1 MRERIAH
8 RLGIEDA
15 SSHVFHYLHHNEPYT
30 LEDNDDFE
38 IFLDRHANESDV
50 DVFLGTARPQQQQ
63 QPQPSFLS
71 QQRQSEQSLQPYLP
85 QYLQQAQSGQAT
97 FGTAPPINY
106 AALSAP
112 TTQSPNVPVLNEST
126 LVTRTPARGKTGSV
140 SIHRVQPAA
149 VPGVEEFVEAG
160 GVSGGGR
167 DSLLYPPQ
175 REPYTPTQFKSP
187 MSVRRPNLHAYESQV
202 APSVRTKR
210 TTQSQVSQAQSSLQH
225 KVAFEEFHSSRGVRL
240 LRGSLGPVN
249 NVPMMLKN
257 GYRHVYVSRS
267 FALDH
272 GFIPADTQ
280 PGTYGYNG
288 ITNLGK
294 WPVQVGSKAVPLTVM
309 LAEDSYFPVIL
320 GRSFMEKRGVRTDP
334 IDMTS
339 VIFMDNGERADVEVV
354 VVRDELG
361 QPVAIP

>member
-1 MRERIAH
+1 MAPILNRLPKGDSLASVQQRVAHKLKLGENEPLTLKYLHEKELYELEDDDDFDIFVERYADAPEADIYVESPAIAQQAPQSN
-8 RLGIEDA
+8 GSYGAA
-15 SSHVFHYLHHNEPYT
+15 SS
-30 LEDNDDFE
+30 
-38 IFLDRHANESDV
+38 
-50 DVFLGTARPQQQQ
+50 G
-63 QPQPSFLS
+63 
-71 QQRQSEQSLQPYLP
+71 
-85 QYLQQAQSGQAT
+85 
-97 FGTAPPINY
+97 
-106 AALSAP
+106 
-112 TTQSPNVPVLNEST
+112 PNVPVLDETT
-126 LVTRTPARGKTGSV
+126 LVTRTPARGKGGAI
-140 SIHRVQPAA
+140 SIHRVPTAA
-149 VPGVEEFVEAG
+149 VPTVDEFASAG

-167 DSLLYPPQ
+167 DSILYPPPQ
-175 REPYTPTQFKSP
+175 EPQVPSYLKPISAKLPPPAESSSVKS
-187 MSVRRPNLHAYESQV
+187 
-202 APSVRTKR
+202 KK
-210 TTQSQVSQAQSSLQH
+210 TTQTQNSNLSH
-225 KVAFEEFHSSRGVRL
+225 KIAFEEFHSQRGVRL

-249 NVPMMLKN
+249 NVPMMLKS

-272 GFIPADTQ
+272 GFIPADTT

-294 WPVQVGSKAVPLTVM
+294 WPVQVGSKAVPCTVM

-361 QPVAIP
+361 QPVPIP

>member
-1 MRERIAH
+1 MCGRDELTASIKERVGYRAGVKDTSSITFRYLH
-8 RLGIEDA
+8 DKEPYKLEDA
-15 SSHVFHYLHHNEPYT
+15 
-30 LEDNDDFE
+30 DDFD
-38 IFLDRHANESDV
+38 IFMDRHENDKDVNLYLDLPSYGSD
-50 DVFLGTARPQQQQ
+50 APAA
-63 QPQPSFLS
+63 PS
-71 QQRQSEQSLQPYLP
+71 PMAP
-85 QYLQQAQSGQAT
+85 
-97 FGTAPPINY
+97 APPISY
-106 AALSAP
+106 TALAP
-112 TTQSPNVPVLNEST
+112 TSTSSPNVPVLNEST

-140 SIHRVQPAA
+140 SIHRVQSAT

-167 DSLLYPPQ
+167 DSILYPPQ
-175 REPYTPTQFKSP
+175 REPYTPTQMKLRTP
-187 MSVRRPNLHAYESQV
+187 VPAPVYEPRP
-202 APSVRTKR
+202 PSVRSKR
-210 TTQSQVSQAQSSLQH
+210 TTQSQASLQH
-225 KVAFEEFHSSRGVRL
+225 KVAFDEFHASRGVRL

-249 NVPMMLKN
+249 NVPMMLKA

-272 GFIPADTQ
+272 GFIPVDTT

-361 QPVAIP
+361 NPVAIP

>member
-1 MRERIAH
+1 MVRPIS
-8 RLGIEDA
+8 D
-15 SSHVFHYLHHNEPYT
+15 P
-30 LEDNDDFE
+30 DDDFD
-38 IFLDRHANESDV
+38 IFVERFGKAPEADLYVESP
-50 DVFLGTARPQQQQ
+50 AIAPQST
-63 QPQPSFLS
+63 PQSS
-71 QQRQSEQSLQPYLP
+71 SAYTSTGS
-85 QYLQQAQSGQAT
+85 SG
-97 FGTAPPINY
+97 
-106 AALSAP
+106 
-112 TTQSPNVPVLNEST
+112 PNVPVLDETT
-126 LVTRTPARGKTGSV
+126 LVTRTPARGKGGPI
-140 SIHRVQPAA
+140 SIHRVPTNT
-149 VPGVEEFVEAG
+149 VPSVDEFAMAG

-167 DSLLYPPQ
+167 DSILYPPPQ
-175 REPYTPTQFKSP
+175 EPQVPSYLKPIATTVPPAPTNDA
-187 MSVRRPNLHAYESQV
+187 MSVKSKKTTHTQNSNLS
-202 APSVRTKR
+202 
-210 TTQSQVSQAQSSLQH
+210 H
-225 KVAFEEFHSSRGVRL
+225 KIAFEEFHSQRGVRL

-249 NVPMMLKN
+249 NVPMMLKS

-272 GFIPADTQ
+272 GFIPADTT

-294 WPVQVGSKAVPLTVM
+294 WPVQVGSKAVPCTVM

-361 QPVAIP
+361 QIGRAHV

>member
-1 MRERIAH
+1 M
-8 RLGIEDA
+8 
-15 SSHVFHYLHHNEPYT
+15 
-30 LEDNDDFE
+30 
-38 IFLDRHANESDV
+38 
-50 DVFLGTARPQQQQ
+50 
-63 QPQPSFLS
+63 
-71 QQRQSEQSLQPYLP
+71 
-85 QYLQQAQSGQAT
+85 
-97 FGTAPPINY
+97 
-106 AALSAP
+106 
-112 TTQSPNVPVLNEST
+112 
-126 LVTRTPARGKTGSV
+126 
-140 SIHRVQPAA
+140 
-149 VPGVEEFVEAG
+149 
-160 GVSGGGR
+160 SGGGR
-167 DSLLYPPQ
+167 DSLLYPPVG
-175 REPYTPTQFKSP
+175 EPYTPTAGAQP
-187 MSVRRPNLHAYESQV
+187 TPRAMPTTYEPR

-210 TTQSQVSQAQSSLQH
+210 TTVSHNTAASAPKH
-225 KVAFEEFHSSRGVRL
+225 KMAFEEFHSSRGVRL

-249 NVPMMLKN
+249 NVPMMLKG
-257 GYRHVYVSRS
+257 GYRHVYVSRG

>member
-1 MRERIAH
+1 M
-8 RLGIEDA
+8 GTKDV
-15 SSHVFHYLHHNEPYT
+15 SSIQFKYLHNKEPYK
-30 LEDNDDFE
+30 LEDTDDYE
-38 IFLDRHANESDV
+38 IFLERHANSSDV
-50 DVFLGTARPQQQQ
+50 DVYLDLPGAPAEAVPAA
-63 QPQPSFLS
+63 QPT
-71 QQRQSEQSLQPYLP
+71 PYVAPAISYAGL
-85 QYLQQAQSGQAT
+85 
-97 FGTAPPINY
+97 APPK
-106 AALSAP
+106 SS
-112 TTQSPNVPVLNEST
+112 SPNVPVLNEST

-167 DSLLYPPQ
+167 DSLLYPPVG
-175 REPYTPTQFKSP
+175 EPYTPTAGALATSRATSIVP
-187 MSVRRPNLHAYESQV
+187 TTYEPR

-210 TTQSQVSQAQSSLQH
+210 TTVSQSTPASTPKH
-225 KVAFEEFHSSRGVRL
+225 KMAFEEFHSSRGVRL

-249 NVPMMLKN
+249 NVPMMLKG
-257 GYRHVYVSRS
+257 GYRHVYVSRG

>member
-1 MRERIAH
+1 MKERAAAK
-8 RLGIEDA
+8 LNVQDA
-15 SSHVFHYLHHNEPYT
+15 SELSLKYLYEKEQYKM
-30 LEDNDDFE
+30 DDADDYD
-38 IFLDRHANESDV
+38 IFVDRFSSAPEADLFVSAPS
-50 DVFLGTARPQQQQ
+50 LAA
-63 QPQPSFLS
+63 QP
-71 QQRQSEQSLQPYLP
+71 
-85 QYLQQAQSGQAT
+85 
-97 FGTAPPINY
+97 APPMNY
-106 AALSAP
+106 SALGPAQP
-112 TTQSPNVPVLNEST
+112 VPNVPVLDEST

-140 SIHRVQPAA
+140 SIHRVPAA
-149 VPGVEEFVEAG
+149 TVPGVEEYVEAG

-167 DSLLYPPQ
+167 DSILYPPP
-175 REPYTPTQFKSP
+175 REPIVPGSMNTVCPQPTH
-187 MSVRRPNLHAYESQV
+187 MMHRD
-202 APSVRTKR
+202 
-210 TTQSQVSQAQSSLQH
+210 TQSIKSKKSTQTQH
-225 KVAFEEFHSSRGVRL
+225 THHHKIAFEEFHSQRGVRL

-249 NVPMMLKN
+249 NVPMMLKS

-272 GFIPADTQ
+272 GFIPADTT

-294 WPVQVGSKAVPLTVM
+294 WPVQVGSKAVPCTVM

-361 QPVAIP
+361 QPVPIP

>member
-1 MRERIAH
+1 MKERVAQ
-8 RLGIEDA
+8 RVGTKDV
-15 SSHVFHYLHHNEPYT
+15 SSIQFKYLHNKEPYK
-30 LEDNDDFE
+30 LEDSDDYE
-38 IFLDRHANESDV
+38 IFLERHTDASDV
-50 DVFLGTARPQQQQ
+50 DV
-63 QPQPSFLS
+63 
-71 QQRQSEQSLQPYLP
+71 YLDVP
-85 QYLQQAQSGQAT
+85 DAGVDAVPV
-97 FGTAPPINY
+97 APPTSYVAPSISY
-106 AALSAP
+106 AGLAP
-112 TTQSPNVPVLNEST
+112 PKSSSPNVPVLNEST

-167 DSLLYPPQ
+167 DSLLYPPVG
-175 REPYTPTQFKSP
+175 EPYTPSAGAQATPRASSIVP
-187 MSVRRPNLHAYESQV
+187 TTYEPR

-210 TTQSQVSQAQSSLQH
+210 TTVSQSTAASAPKH
-225 KVAFEEFHSSRGVRL
+225 KMAFEEFHSSRGVRL

-249 NVPMMLKN
+249 NVPMMLKG
-257 GYRHVYVSRS
+257 GYRHVYVSRG